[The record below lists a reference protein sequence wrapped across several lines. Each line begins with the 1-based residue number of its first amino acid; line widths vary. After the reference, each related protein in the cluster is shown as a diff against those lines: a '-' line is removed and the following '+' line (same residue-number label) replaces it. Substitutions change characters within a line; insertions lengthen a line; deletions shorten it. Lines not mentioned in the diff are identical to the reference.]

1 MLLCGGPTSANPY
14 GIINGRVVDFSDAAR
29 VTGATIEIDDA
40 RNLAEAEPIH
50 RVALRRDGSFTVV
63 GISETDVIVTVRAP
77 GFAPLTCPY
86 QLSPGGEL
94 RATFRIVR
102 VGTTVGRVASDENR
116 CPIAPVGGGQTQD
129 VYVLR

>member
-1 MLLCGGPTSANPY
+1 MVS
-14 GIINGRVVDFSDAAR
+14 GRVVDFLDAAR

-40 RNLAEAEPIH
+40 RNPEQAEPIH
-50 RVALRRDGSFTVV
+50 RAALRRDGSFTIV
-63 GISETDVIVTVRAP
+63 GISETDVIVTVSAP
-77 GFAPLTCPY
+77 GYAPITCPY

-94 RATFRIVR
+94 RVTFRIVR
-102 VGTTVGRVASDENR
+102 VHTTVGRVALDAVP